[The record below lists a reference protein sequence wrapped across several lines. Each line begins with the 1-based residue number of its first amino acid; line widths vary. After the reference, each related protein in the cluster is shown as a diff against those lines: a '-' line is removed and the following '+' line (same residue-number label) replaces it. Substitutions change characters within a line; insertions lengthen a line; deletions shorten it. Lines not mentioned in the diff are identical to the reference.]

1 MSTYVFAPTVG
12 YASLATARSADA
24 LDLLN
29 SWCRQLSGESEI
41 LAEEI
46 LPTELNRPLWN
57 KIMIQI
63 ELGTVKTVIVP
74 SLFHLA
80 GGNMIA
86 LSHLLSFFDV
96 HGVNLKSL
104 AEVID
109 SRRISKN
116 DIVLQLIEDLDSN
129 RNNRGV

>member
-1 MSTYVFAPTVG
+1 MSTYVFAPIVG
-12 YASLATARSADA
+12 YASLATAHSADD
-24 LDLLN
+24 LELLN

-46 LPTELNRPLWN
+46 LPSSLKRPLWQ
-57 KIMIQI
+57 KIMTQI

-80 GGNMIA
+80 GGNVIA

-96 HGVNLKSL
+96 HGVILKSL

-109 SRRISKN
+109 SRKISKN
-116 DIVLQLIEDLDSN
+116 DIVLQLIEDLDCKSE
-129 RNNRGV
+129 NRGI